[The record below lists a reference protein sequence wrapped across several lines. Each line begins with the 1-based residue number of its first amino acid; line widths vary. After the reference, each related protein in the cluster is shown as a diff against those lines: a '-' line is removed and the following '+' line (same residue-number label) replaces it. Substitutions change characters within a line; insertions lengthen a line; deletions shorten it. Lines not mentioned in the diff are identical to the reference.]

1 MKKTL
6 KYSLLFLFISALCA
20 FAGDNETSRRIEWG
34 TKRLTWDDFQGKIN
48 SHSSGIASTWSYMDL
63 DIISSAGDSAVIDLV
78 AVFSK
83 TKSWVAYE
91 EKTVLKHENGHFD
104 ITELWTR
111 KLRKK
116 ISETKFTA
124 ADFKSQLRKLY
135 FEYDD
140 KMDHYQDKYDAET
153 ESSMNSEQQKAWEAK
168 IQQKLS
174 ENASYNQKRMVIRF

>member
-1 MKKTL
+1 M
-6 KYSLLFLFISALCA
+6 
-20 FAGDNETSRRIEWG
+20 
-34 TKRLTWDDFQGKIN
+34 TWDDFQGKIN
-48 SHSSGIASTWSYMDL
+48 PQSSGIASTWSYMDL
-63 DIISSAGDSAVIDLV
+63 DIISYNTDSAVIDLA

-116 ISETKFTA
+116 ITEMKFKPS
-124 ADFKSQLRKLY
+124 DFKSQLRKLY

-140 KMDHYQDKYDAET
+140 KMDKYQDKYDDET
-153 ESSMNSEQQKAWEAK
+153 ESSMDTDQQKAWEAK
-168 IQQKLS
+168 IQQKL
-174 ENASYNQKRMVIRF
+174 EEHNAYTQKRMVIRF